1 MGSVLTISMLVLT
14 ALTIIFGALFGL
26 IRGSRRA
33 LLRLGLVVLCL
44 VLAFAFRNIVTEK
57 IYNAEITIET
67 GSTGDVEGT
76 EETEDAESTEPTT
89 ETISIA
95 IWINNMLG
103 AEAEEL
109 GLTDLAVPL
118 VKTALN
124 IVVFLI
130 LFGAFE
136 FLSWAIVFPICQI
149 FVKPKVVTEAPSSE
163 DELPKTKRKYHR
175 LAGAGIGLVQGL
187 IVALCVCVL
196 LTGMVVQ
203 SNKLLNAV
211 SDMSS
216 SNSGESSEEMLPPE
230 GGEPSNEMIPS
241 EVIEMIDNYL
251 QSGIGKVYNSK
262 AANKFV
268 SLISSTKIDG
278 EKKTLPGQVD
288 ALTKLL
294 QLIGKMEELG
304 NADMGNMFKP
314 GSDSSPQTIR
324 DFFYGLD
331 EIVNGEGTTD
341 ETKKTINKAI
351 SNFAK
356 SMGEQ
361 FGLPIDVSHMD
372 FTDIDFRNEGDLL
385 SDLYDY
391 SQSETV
397 TKEDIEDIIDK
408 VTKSDL
414 VLPILANADVNL
426 GEALSDEQL
435 EQVEDILDGLD
446 NVDESK
452 MDIIRKLFGLD

>member
-14 ALTIIFGALFGL
+14 ALTIFFGALFGL

-76 EETEDAESTEPTT
+76 EENEDAESTEPTT
-89 ETISIA
+89 ATISIA

-136 FLSWAIVFPICQI
+136 FVSWAIVFPICKI
-149 FVKPKVVTEAPSSE
+149 FVKPKVVTEAPASE

-294 QLIGKMEELG
+294 QLISKMEELG

-356 SMGEQ
+356 SIGEQ
-361 FGLPIDVSHMD
+361 FGLPIDVSNMD